1 MPYAARAIL
10 AAVISVAP
18 LVAGPAAVAVNATQ
32 GENLGGP
39 FTLVDQDGRQVTDT
53 TWRGKWLLLY
63 FGYTHCPDICPM
75 ALSNIAEALDHL
87 GSGVRARLQPI
98 FITVDPARDS
108 PEVLRDYVKAFEGAD
123 IVGLSG
129 TDAQVAAAEAAY
141 HVRAQRRPGKDGEY
155 TVDHSG
161 FFYVVDPDGHF
172 AGLISDLIP
181 PERLASRLMET
192 MTR

>member
-39 FTLVDQDGRQVTDT
+39 FTLVDQDGRQVTDA

-129 TDAQVAAAEAAY
+129 TDA
-141 HVRAQRRPGKDGEY
+141 
-155 TVDHSG
+155 
-161 FFYVVDPDGHF
+161 
-172 AGLISDLIP
+172 
-181 PERLASRLMET
+181 
-192 MTR
+192 